1 MRGRGAGGR
10 SGYGMGMVQ
19 VITNL
24 ALGMAGKPGPPSR
37 LVAIVVPLSTR
48 AELAPDEQVSLRHLR
63 RHLGRYDRFLLA
75 PEGLDPGLDDF
86 RVKRFPRRFFGS
98 AAAHGRLLYS
108 WKFYKCFEDYEYV
121 FFYHLD
127 SLVFS
132 DQLEDWCRAGIDYI
146 GPPWIPCEDSPWVK
160 QARVGNG
167 GFTLL
172 RVASALRVF
181 ANRYRAEPKT
191 YWLDTFSRNARPW
204 MVRVVER
211 IARAAPR
218 MPVVRALAGE
228 WRRSESPEACG
239 RNNDL
244 FWSDRAVGYLPEFRV
259 ATLEQGLRF
268 GFEVA
273 PRRCLEMAGGR
284 MPFGCHAWA
293 RYDRAFWE
301 PHLLAGG

>member
-1 MRGRGAGGR
+1 
-10 SGYGMGMVQ
+10 MVEAFTRL
-19 VITNL
+19 VLPRI
-24 ALGMAGKPGPPSR
+24 GPRHPPSR

-75 PEGLDPGLDDF
+75 PEGLDPGLEDF
-86 RVKRFPRRFFGS
+86 RVRWYPRRFFGS

-108 WKFYKCFEDYEYV
+108 WRFYRAFADYEYI

-132 DQLEDWCRAGIDYI
+132 DQLEEWCRAGVDYI

-160 QARVGNG
+160 EARVGNG

-172 RVASALRVF
+172 RVASALRVLE
-181 ANRYRAEPKT
+181 NRYRAEPKA
-191 YWLDTFSRNARPW
+191 YWLDMFSRNARPW

-218 MPVVRALAGE
+218 MPVVRALADE
-228 WRRSESPEACG
+228 WRRTGSPERFH
-239 RNNDL
+239 RNNDI
-244 FWSDRAVGYLPEFRV
+244 FWSDRAAGYLPEFRV

-293 RYDRAFWE
+293 RYDRGFWE
-301 PHLLAGG
+301 PHLLDAGAETGG